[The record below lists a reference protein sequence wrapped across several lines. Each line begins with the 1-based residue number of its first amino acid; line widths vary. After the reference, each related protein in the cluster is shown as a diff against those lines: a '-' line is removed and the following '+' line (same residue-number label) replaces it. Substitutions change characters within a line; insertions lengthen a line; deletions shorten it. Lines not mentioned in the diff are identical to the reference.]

1 MASTY
6 PKLPGLVPTHDT
18 WQKNHKKISHKKLD
32 EIRNGKNVPVPLYDL
47 PRAPTPI
54 AQVTRGKTEENKSY
68 SQTTYKNHFADNAE
82 DIPEMFEPNFVKLDK
97 QVRQSFLTFFL
108 KL

>member
-6 PKLPGLVPTHDT
+6 PKLPGQVPTHDT
-18 WQKNHKKISHKKLD
+18 WQKDHHKKISHKKLD

-68 SQTTYKNHFADNAE
+68 SQTIYKNHFAEDAS
-82 DIPEMFEPNFVKLDK
+82 DIPEMFEPHFVKLDK
-97 QVRQSFLTFFL
+97 QVKPPLIILNF
-108 KL
+108 